1 MNNKKLLAPSILSA
15 DFSNLALQ
23 VRNVELGGADL
34 IHCDV
39 MDGQFVPNITFGPLV
54 IEAVR
59 KITKLPI
66 DTHLMI
72 KNPDSLI
79 KEFIDAGSNYI
90 TVHQEEVIHL
100 NRTINRIKEFG
111 AKAGVSINPSTPVNT
126 LTEVLEYVDL
136 ILVMSVNPGFGAQKF
151 IPNTL
156 KKIEMLSK
164 LREEK
169 GYNYVIEV
177 DGGINSENIKTVS
190 KAGCNIFVV
199 GWSIFGADNITAAT
213 MELKNFINDKT
224 N

>member
-23 VRNVELGGADL
+23 IRNVELGGADL

-59 KITKLPI
+59 KSTKLPI

-72 KNPDSLI
+72 KNPDVLI

-100 NRTINRIKEFG
+100 NRTVHRIKELG

-126 LTEVLEYVDL
+126 LSEILEFVDL
-136 ILVMSVNPGFGAQKF
+136 VLVMSVNPGFGAQKF

-156 KKIEMLSK
+156 KKIEYLSRI
-164 LREEK
+164 REEK
-169 GYNYVIEV
+169 GYNYLIEI
-177 DGGINSENIKTVS
+177 DGGISSQNIQTIS
-190 KAGCNIFVV
+190 NLGCNVFVV

-213 MELKNFINDKT
+213 MELKNLINT
-224 N
+224 ITV